1 MRSAGPRDVIFTFSV
16 EMLEDAIQR
25 EFCRPPD
32 QTLLAL
38 ASDHRVGRLLV
49 ADAWRSL
56 PVSLARRRPVRLREQ
71 INIAGRA
78 ATRLR
83 PQRLRITDSTN
94 LSSVERAYRRYGWVL
109 ARGLAR

>member
-1 MRSAGPRDVIFTFSV
+1 MRTMGGNDVVFTFSV
-16 EMLEDAIQR
+16 EMLEDAIER

-38 ASDHRVGRLLV
+38 ASDHRVGRLFV

-56 PVSLARRRPVRLREQ
+56 PVSVARRRPVRLREQ
-71 INIAGRA
+71 ISIAGRA

-83 PQRLRITDSTN
+83 PQRMRIADSTRLN
-94 LSSVERAYRRYGWVL
+94 SVERAYRRYGRVL
-109 ARGLAR
+109 NRAL